1 MRQTTWQIGTWRKI
15 DSDNPISKE
24 NGLRSKTH
32 AMPPR
37 RRDRVEDVHDR
48 ENLRHLEQRL
58 DQLDQRMEQ
67 RDQRMDRDATLFSEE
82 DPSDEAF
89 FVARGDGEPKFD
101 DEEETVTGIG
111 IGATVTITK
120 SIKELRDLGECLPNL
135 DSGNLDCTR
144 FGPRSAFD
152 SNVVYQFEIME
163 YILDFDFDGHGENH
177 AADFISRLLGRIRG
191 RILSTHGRM
200 MRQTTLQIGTWR
212 KIGSDNPI
220 SKETAS
226 KAKLTAFACE
236 KTRFWPNLI
245 V

>member
-1 MRQTTWQIGTWRKI
+1 
-15 DSDNPISKE
+15 
-24 NGLRSKTH
+24 
-32 AMPPR
+32 MPPR

-67 RDQRMDRDATLFSEE
+67 RDQRMD
-82 DPSDEAF
+82 P
-89 FVARGDGEPKFD
+89 RGDGEPKFD